1 MKMNAANILGKAK
14 MKNADTTRKM
24 KIKMAVAAAI
34 ETKGG
39 KKMDEKESKS
49 FSIDL
54 DKEKT
59 TLLMLSAVF
68 VLLAVQ
74 SFFLAGSLNVLKEQ
88 TANTALLTGNG
99 SVVLQAQGSQAQGT
113 GALDMSGWT
122 DNEKMNYEMHG
133 IIPANGNASQ
143 GNSSPDALQGL
154 PSQVG
159 GC

>member
-1 MKMNAANILGKAK
+1 MGEN
-14 MKNADTTRKM
+14 
-24 KIKMAVAAAI
+24 
-34 ETKGG
+34 
-39 KKMDEKESKS
+39 ESKS
-49 FSIDL
+49 FSIEFNR
-54 DKEKT
+54 EKL
-59 TLLMLSAVF
+59 TLLVLSGVF
-68 VLLAVQ
+68 VMLAVQ
-74 SFFLAGSLNVLKEQ
+74 SFLLAGSLNVLKEQ
-88 TANTALLTGNG
+88 TANTALLAGNG

-113 GALDMSGWT
+113 GAPDMSGWT